1 MGGVCFSEATLHHN
15 VHKIPNQVPAGEQYI
30 MKESHSIRFS
40 EVTVNR
46 INSTANNNHYKF
58 VIKIFMSSMI
68 NDSISVNLTILNEN
82 IQKLL
87 TDNYQLKI
95 KKRMIIDIF
104 TKKLSSTLV

>member
-1 MGGVCFSEATLHHN
+1 M
-15 VHKIPNQVPAGEQYI
+15 
-30 MKESHSIRFS
+30 
-40 EVTVNR
+40 TVNK
-46 INSTANNNHYKF
+46 INSPNSRNNNEYKF
-58 VIKIFMSSMI
+58 VMKIFMSSLI
-68 NDSISVNLTILNEN
+68 NDSISVDLKILNES